1 MRAPP
6 TEGRTTELEPLLT
19 SRAQSSITRAMPSS
33 RAPRARPADGARRR
47 IHYSIEFKRKVG
59 DRDKLHVS
67 IHNINE
73 QDT

>member
-1 MRAPP
+1 
-6 TEGRTTELEPLLT
+6 
-19 SRAQSSITRAMPSS
+19 MPSS

-67 IHNINE
+67 IHNIIE

>member
-19 SRAQSSITRAMPSS
+19 SRAQSIITRAMPSS

-47 IHYSIEFKRKVG
+47 IHYSIRKVG
-59 DRDKLHVS
+59 DRGVDKLHVF